1 MLDNFITSMDVNVP
15 FSSRANAFSIASL
28 MSGQLSETFGY
39 PNLQNGNEYFF
50 DWNNAGY
57 GMKNMEGNYFN
68 YFKKI

>member
-1 MLDNFITSMDVNVP
+1 MEVNVP

-50 DWNNAGY
+50 DWNNGGY
-57 GMKNMEGNYFN
+57 GMKNMEGE
-68 YFKKI
+68 